1 MHFKN
6 IFTNFLKLKN
16 MNEYISVIM
25 RVVFDNR
32 QIFKKYIVT
41 PLFRFPINE
50 YSHAS
55 LSNFL
60 KFF

>member
-1 MHFKN
+1 
-6 IFTNFLKLKN
+6 

-25 RVVFDNR
+25 RVAFDNR
-32 QIFKKYIVT
+32 QILKKYIVT
-41 PLFRFPINE
+41 PLFRFSINE
-50 YSHAS
+50 DSHAS

>member
-1 MHFKN
+1 
-6 IFTNFLKLKN
+6 

-41 PLFRFPINE
+41 PLFKFPINE